1 MLFITGSESF
11 IGKRLI
17 ETCKKNNIKYF
28 GVDTNTKNTLNSK
41 KLDIRDKNLYKYI
54 PINSTVIHLAAIS
67 NDKDCNLK
75 PFLCMDVN
83 VNGTLN
89 LIKAAKKKLVKTF
102 IFASSE
108 WVYGD
113 KRLNLL
119 NENSD
124 LIIDKKYSLYAQSKI
139 VIEKFLDT
147 NRTFKNI
154 NILRFGIIYGS
165 LVKKNWSS
173 VEKIFEE
180 VKNNNCLIVGSRKTS
195 RRFVHLDDLINGILL
210 STKLKG
216 FNLLN
221 LTSNEKISL
230 QKIVE
235 TSARYL
241 KKKITIIEKK
251 PKEPSIRNIDSSK
264 AQKLLKWKLNVRFK
278 NYIKDLC

>member
-17 ETCKKNNIKYF
+17 EICKKNNIKYF

-113 KRLNLL
+113 KRSNLL

-139 VIEKFLDT
+139 IIEKFLDT
-147 NRTFKNI
+147 NRIFKNI

-180 VKNNNCLIVGSRKTS
+180 VKNNNRLIVGSRKTS

>member
-28 GVDTNTKNTLNSK
+28 GVDINTKNTLNSK

-67 NDKDCNLK
+67 NNKDCNLK

-113 KRLNLL
+113 KKSNLL

-139 VIEKFLDT
+139 IIEKFLDT
-147 NRTFKNI
+147 NRIFKNI

-165 LVKKNWSS
+165 VVRKNWSS
-173 VEKIFEE
+173 VEKIFEV
-180 VKNNNCLIVGSRKTS
+180 VKNNNRLIVGSRKTS

-221 LTSNEKISL
+221 LTSNKKISL
-230 QKIVE
+230 QNIVE
-235 TSARYL
+235 TSAKYL
-241 KKKITIIEKK
+241 KKKITIIEKN
-251 PKEPSIRNIDSSK
+251 PNEPSIRNIDSSK
-264 AQKLLKWKLNVRFK
+264 AEKLLKWKLNVRFS
-278 NYIKDLC
+278 NYIKNLC

>member
-17 ETCKKNNIKYF
+17 EICKKNNIKYF

-139 VIEKFLDT
+139 IIEKFLDT
-147 NRTFKNI
+147 NRIFKNI

>member
-17 ETCKKNNIKYF
+17 EICKKNNIKYF
-28 GVDTNTKNTLNSK
+28 GVDINTKNTLNSK

-67 NDKDCNLK
+67 NNKDCNLK

-113 KRLNLL
+113 KKSNLL

-139 VIEKFLDT
+139 IIEKFLDT
-147 NRTFKNI
+147 NRIFKNI

-165 LVKKNWSS
+165 VVRKNWSS
-173 VEKIFEE
+173 VE
-180 VKNNNCLIVGSRKTS
+180 T
-195 RRFVHLDDLINGILL
+195 
-210 STKLKG
+210 
-216 FNLLN
+216 
-221 LTSNEKISL
+221 
-230 QKIVE
+230 
-235 TSARYL
+235 Y
-241 KKKITIIEKK
+241 
-251 PKEPSIRNIDSSK
+251 
-264 AQKLLKWKLNVRFK
+264 
-278 NYIKDLC
+278 